1 LDLFAFGITRTP
13 ICYDFALNQEAL
25 MTFSR
30 TLALLAVIAAATAL
44 VAADAPKYK
53 LSNTFKVGG
62 EGGWDYLLADP
73 DTHNVFLSRG
83 AHLMIIND
91 QGQQVG
97 DITGTE
103 GIHGIAL
110 APELGKGFTSNGRSN
125 DVTVF
130 DLKSL
135 KETGKIKLEGGQ
147 NPDAI
152 LYDPATKHVFTFN
165 GRSSNASVIDAAN
178 NSVIATI
185 PVDGKPETGVSD
197 GKGMVYVNIEDKGEI
212 QQIDA
217 KNNKVVNTWSI
228 KPCEDPSG
236 LAIDQKARR
245 LFAGCGNKMMA
256 IVNADTGKVIDT
268 PAIGAGVD
276 ACGWD
281 PDRKLAFSSNGR
293 DATLTIIHEDSPDK
307 FTVVDNVKTEP
318 GARTMSLDP
327 KSHKIYLVTAD
338 FQAAA
343 PAEGAAATG
352 AAASGAPAGANPGA
366 AAGGTGSAAPAAP
379 QAARPRRTMVP
390 GTFRVL
396 VVSSE

>member
-1 LDLFAFGITRTP
+1 MKSIISR
-13 ICYDFALNQEAL
+13 ALSLAVL
-25 MTFSR
+25 G
-30 TLALLAVIAAATAL
+30 LALLFL
-44 VAADAPKYK
+44 VAADASQYK
-53 LSNTFKVGG
+53 VVNTFKVGG

-73 DTHNVFLSRG
+73 DTHNVFISRG
-83 AHLMIIND
+83 THLLIINGEN
-91 QGQQVG
+91 GQQVG
-97 DITGTE
+97 DIAGTE

-110 APELGKGFTSNGRSN
+110 DHSLNKGFTSNGRSN

-135 KETGKIKLEGGQ
+135 KETAKIKLEGAQ

-165 GRSSNASVIDAAN
+165 GRSSNSSVIDAAN

-185 PVDGKPETGVSD
+185 PLDGKPETGVSD
-197 GKGMVYVNIEDKGEI
+197 GRGMVYVNIEDKGEI

-236 LAIDQKARR
+236 LAMDQKGRR

-318 GARTMSLDP
+318 GARTMTVDT

-338 FQAAA
+338 FQPA
-343 PAEGAAATG
+343 PAESSSSGGAAPSGGVSSAGAPTGGVSGGVSSTG
-352 AAASGAPAGANPGA
+352 APGGA
-366 AAGGTGSAAPAAP
+366 AQQQPP
-379 QAARPRRTMVP
+379 RPRRTMVP
-390 GTFRVL
+390 GSFRVL
-396 VVSSE
+396 VVASE